1 MNKMNYAKFEE
12 KDNDELTELLRLMA
26 QTSIYGSEEYKM
38 LELRTTELIE
48 KFGGADRILE
58 QLNKQRRYAK

>member
-12 KDNDELTELLRLMA
+12 KDNEELTELLRLM
-26 QTSIYGSEEYKM
+26 TRISIHGSEEYKM
-38 LELRTTELIE
+38 LELRTNALID
-48 KFGGADRILE
+48 KFGGADNILE